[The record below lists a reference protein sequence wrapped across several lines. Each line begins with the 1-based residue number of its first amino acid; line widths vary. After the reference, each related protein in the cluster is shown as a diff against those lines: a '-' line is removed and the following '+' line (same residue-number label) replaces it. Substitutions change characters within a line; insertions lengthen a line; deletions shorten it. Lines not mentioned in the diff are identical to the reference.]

1 MKNINVNYT
10 PQMENEIRE
19 NSPITYDIAVV
30 LAEKFGKKLRSVI
43 AKSCS
48 LEGVEYIARERVTK
62 NGSTVVRKSEMVES
76 IAKSLATDEDL
87 TGLEKAT
94 KSSLD
99 ALMRSISWLL

>member
-1 MKNINVNYT
+1 MSKTMNYT
-10 PQMENEIRE
+10 KAQEDEMRE
-19 NSPITYDIAVV
+19 SSPISYDVAVV

-43 AKSCS
+43 AKACS
-48 LEGVEYIARERVTK
+48 LDGVVYVARERVTK
-62 NGSTVVRKSEMVES
+62 NGSAVVRKAEMVES

-99 ALMRSISWLL
+99 ALMRSIR